1 VNVTVVDY
9 RMTGT
14 IHPPLQGEVVI
25 PHEVDI
31 KPLTAVRNTLIQS
44 SLGLLRHKGYF
55 DRYSENIDPQS
66 LQELSSNLAPSWVKI
81 ELAHGHYAACDAMQ
95 LSSDELAGLAQGVGQ
110 RVGETSIVVAG
121 AKSHADGFDLWAVLG
136 QLHRAWKRVFQ
147 GGSVQVVK
155 LGPTEELIEL
165 RGFSLN
171 QHRYFRFGNLGAV
184 AAAHEAVGIRIEST
198 KIVRYDSSTQDVT
211 IHVAW
216 T

>member
-1 VNVTVVDY
+1 
-9 RMTGT
+9 
-14 IHPPLQGEVVI
+14 
-25 PHEVDI
+25 
-31 KPLTAVRNTLIQS
+31 
-44 SLGLLRHKGYF
+44 
-55 DRYSENIDPQS
+55 
-66 LQELSSNLAPSWVKI
+66 
-81 ELAHGHYAACDAMQ
+81 
-95 LSSDELAGLAQGVGQ
+95 
-110 RVGETSIVVAG
+110 
-121 AKSHADGFDLWAVLG
+121 
-136 QLHRAWKRVFQ
+136 VFQ